1 MGSRLKV
8 LSEETTGSILL
19 LGWPLSITENEF
31 ERITNGGG
39 REKGYVAGAETQKE
53 IMVAWT
59 WWQWGLAGR
68 DLRGMEQSSLPFL
81 VASGHRVSC
90 SGFVCASS
98 SVCQWRKEILTQ
110 GPQWTCP
117 VPSEDGSLQRPSWWS
132 GTKWMTTTALFAQQ
146 AHSPPIRPCTCFK
159 LSINIISSLRPS
171 VTLALS
177 PEQVYSLLLPSPQSI
192 NFYCMPETVPSLL
205 PTPWHQPLLGLL

>member
-59 WWQWGLAGR
+59 
-68 DLRGMEQSSLPFL
+68 
-81 VASGHRVSC
+81 
-90 SGFVCASS
+90 
-98 SVCQWRKEILTQ
+98 
-110 GPQWTCP
+110 
-117 VPSEDGSLQRPSWWS
+117 
-132 GTKWMTTTALFAQQ
+132 
-146 AHSPPIRPCTCFK
+146 
-159 LSINIISSLRPS
+159 
-171 VTLALS
+171 
-177 PEQVYSLLLPSPQSI
+177 
-192 NFYCMPETVPSLL
+192 
-205 PTPWHQPLLGLL
+205 